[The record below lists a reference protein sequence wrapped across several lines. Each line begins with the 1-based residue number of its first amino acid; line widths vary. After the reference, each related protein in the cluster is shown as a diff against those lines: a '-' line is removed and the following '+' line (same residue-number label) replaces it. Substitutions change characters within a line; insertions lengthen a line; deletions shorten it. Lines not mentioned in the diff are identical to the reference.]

1 MPDETTATTVTET
14 TANPA
19 DTAVVNAP
27 TNAAYPTGVTPGGT
41 NIRQLGRTIE
51 IVKGDPEGQR
61 ILASELG
68 FITKDE
74 VNNILLAEA
83 RQSAI
88 ETLGIPAEHQQFV
101 VGATPAE
108 VRANAKKLADLIKPA
123 ATTATVETQSTTET
137 TATGR
142 VEMPNRTAESV
153 KPPSNLAEATDAY
166 KALVDKEI
174 YSK

>member
-27 TNAAYPTGVTPGGT
+27 TNAAHPTGVTPGGT
-41 NIRQLGRTIE
+41 NLRQLGRTIE
-51 IVKGDPEGQR
+51 IVKGDPEGQK

-68 FITKDE
+68 LMTKADFDKQRLADAKDLAVEAFAIPADKQKFIVGDTP
-74 VNNILLAEA
+74 AEI
-83 RQSAI
+83 RQSAK
-88 ETLGIPAEHQQFV
+88 E
-101 VGATPAE
+101 
-108 VRANAKKLADLIKPA
+108 LAALLNPA